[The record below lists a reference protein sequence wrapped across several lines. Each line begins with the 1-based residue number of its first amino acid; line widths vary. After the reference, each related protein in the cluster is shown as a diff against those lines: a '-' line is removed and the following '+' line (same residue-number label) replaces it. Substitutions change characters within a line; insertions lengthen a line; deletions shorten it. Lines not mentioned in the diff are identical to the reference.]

1 MALPMPPDESAIARP
16 GLAQWLQLA
25 LGLVLGG
32 VFLALVFSAIDLAAV
47 GAQLARAAWWPLLIA
62 LLAYAVD
69 FVLRA
74 LRFWM
79 LLADDDARDLPF
91 APTISP
97 FIASFGISD
106 IVPFRLG
113 DAFRVYWFH
122 RQFRLGV
129 GRVIGAMI
137 IERVLDLVSILALAS
152 IALLAVDT
160 RIPKAVILQFQL
172 VLTAAWI
179 IGGLTLLSPAILE
192 RLATWGHARFDRPF
206 VQKLAGMA
214 RSIAASI
221 RSVGNI
227 RRMTG
232 LIVFS
237 IAIWLLESLVMLGA
251 WISLGGA
258 VGEWLRPFL
267 AFTVSTLGT
276 LVPALPGHFG
286 SYEYFGM
293 LSFRAVGVGA
303 TMAAA
308 VIMIAHLILWLP
320 TALFGVGWLMLS
332 RRNRQAPIREPVRK
346 EPSQA

>member
-1 MALPMPPDESAIARP
+1 MSLLADKNMLPRP
-16 GLAQWLQLA
+16 GRAQWLQLV
-25 LGLVLGG
+25 LGVILGG
-32 VFLALVFSAIDLAAV
+32 VFLALVFRAIDLRSV
-47 GAQLARAAWWPLLIA
+47 GQQLGQAIWWPLLVA
-62 LLAYAVD
+62 LLAYAID

-74 LRFWM
+74 LRFWS
-79 LLADDDARDLPF
+79 LLADDDDRDLRFP
-91 APTISP
+91 PTISP

-106 IVPFRLG
+106 ILPFRLG

-122 RQFRLGV
+122 KQFDLPV
-129 GRVIGAMI
+129 GRLIGAMI
-137 IERVLDLVSILALAS
+137 IERVLDMVSILALAS
-152 IALLAVDT
+152 VALLMVDT
-160 RIPKAVILQFQL
+160 RLPTAVILQFQL

-192 RLATWGHARFDRPF
+192 RVASWSERQFSRPL
-206 VQKLAGMA
+206 VHKLARMA
-214 RSIAASI
+214 RSVAESI
-221 RSVGNI
+221 RSVGQF
-227 RRMTG
+227 RRMMA
-232 LIVFS
+232 LIAFS

-251 WISLGGA
+251 WVSLGGA
-258 VGEWLRPFL
+258 PAQWLQPFL

-332 RRNRQAPIREPVRK
+332 RKTTGTPAGDAVRK

>member
-1 MALPMPPDESAIARP
+1 MPLLTDHSAIPRP
-16 GLAQWLQLA
+16 GVAQWFQLA

-32 VFLALVFSAIDLAAV
+32 VFLALVFSAVDLASV
-47 GAQLARAAWWPLLIA
+47 SAQLARAAWWPLLVA

-74 LRFWM
+74 LRFWF
-79 LLADDDARDLPF
+79 LLTDDDRRDLPF
-91 APTISP
+91 TPTIAP

-106 IVPFRLG
+106 ILPFRLG

-122 RQFRLGV
+122 RQFRLAV

-137 IERVLDLVSILALAS
+137 IERVLDMVSILALAS

-160 RIPKAVILQFQL
+160 RLPRAVILQFQL

-192 RLATWGHARFDRPF
+192 RLAAWGQARFDRPAA
-206 VQKLAGMA
+206 QKLAGMA

-221 RSVGNI
+221 RSVGQV
-227 RRMTG
+227 RRMAG
-232 LIVFS
+232 LIAFS

-251 WISLGGA
+251 WVSLGGA
-258 VGEWLRPFL
+258 PGEWLRPFL

-320 TALFGVGWLMLS
+320 TALFGIGWLMLS
-332 RRNRQAPIREPVRK
+332 RRNGRNSVK
-346 EPSQA
+346 TEPSQA

>member
-1 MALPMPPDESAIARP
+1 MPLPMPPDESAIPRP

-25 LGLVLGG
+25 LGIILGG
-32 VFLALVFSAIDLAAV
+32 VFLALVVNAIDLASV
-47 GAQLARAAWWPLLIA
+47 GAQLARAAWWPLLVA

-69 FVLRA
+69 FFLRA

-79 LLADDDARDLPF
+79 LLADDKARDLLF

-106 IVPFRLG
+106 IMPFRLG

-122 RQFRLGV
+122 RQFRLTV

-137 IERVLDLVSILALAS
+137 IERVLDLVSILMLAS
-152 IALLAVDT
+152 VALLAVDT

-179 IGGLTLLSPAILE
+179 IGGLTLLSPAVLE
-192 RLATWGHARFDRPF
+192 RLAAWGQARFERTF
-206 VQKLAGMA
+206 VQKFSGLARG
-214 RSIAASI
+214 IAASI
-221 RSVGNI
+221 RSVGNV
-227 RRMTG
+227 RRMAG
-232 LIVFS
+232 LIAFS

-258 VGEWLRPFL
+258 PGEWLHPFL
-267 AFTVSTLGT
+267 AFAVSTLGT

-293 LSFRAVGVGA
+293 LSFQAVGVGT

-320 TALFGVGWLMLS
+320 TALFGIGWLILF
-332 RRNRQAPIREPVRK
+332 RRNRQEPIRKPVRK
-346 EPSQA
+346 GPSQV